1 MSEEKKDELQPKV
14 EEEQKVEATEEVKVE
29 EPAAETPAVEDTK
42 AEDKVEDQPKVEDVK
57 EEEKVEEPAPA
68 PEATDAPIVI
78 DNTAEAP
85 VQPIQEL
92 PRTAKL
98 KEPMSKNKKIAIV
111 VISVVAFI
119 ALFSIVFF
127 PLYFCY
133 FQGRIHVYNETDF
146 VAAAGKRFVLEK
158 DIEVSGDLDLTGSAC
173 NIDMQGHNLTI
184 NGTLTIGANDATV
197 EIGTLKKGAYTS
209 KGLVTVNALN
219 VVGNNTKFASAVIS
233 KGSVNV
239 AANNV
244 EFYTLSAVDTAKF
257 NANSIIFNGSFSV
270 ANEATAIEFNSCT
283 SVVIGAEIGGSNVVF
298 KSSNVVFNNGGVG
311 HTFTLD
317 ETSTLQAHGQL
328 DAVVGGSKV
337 AMLKGHSCPS
347 YSGINLLAIYNA
359 SEGTYTAQNCT
370 KLIYLETLP
379 TPVDLMVSEE
389 GGVFNAV
396 CAKVDSYA
404 DVTYQFVMD
413 DIRYDPTSN
422 NYQNITQDLRNAGA
436 ATHTIKAYALGNYNF
451 ATLNADTLVS
461 GQTLYL
467 DCETPASIEYSYT
480 LKLSTPKQVS
490 TTLYDGNV
498 YLLYAPVE
506 FADYYVVTVDG
517 ATKYILTSTSAAE
530 FIKDHA
536 SVANEYGER
545 VITTTVIDGKFAA
558 PLTEQ
563 LSSLGYHSLRLVACS
578 FSKEIETSKE
588 TMTSYKT
595 VKQIALNNDNIVATS
610 VKNDD
615 GTYTNTIT
623 ITGCEDG
630 KLFSI
635 IVDGKEVRISNTTYS
650 FKTETSLVGQDVQVQ
665 AEAYGYYLASVQRT
679 VQFTA

>member
-14 EEEQKVEATEEVKVE
+14 EEEQKVETTEEVKE
-29 EPAAETPAVEDTK
+29 EAPAVE
-42 AEDKVEDQPKVEDVK
+42 EQPKVEDVK
-57 EEEKVEEPAPA
+57 EEEKVEEKVEEPAPA

-85 VQPIQEL
+85 VQPIQDL

-111 VISVVAFI
+111 VISVIAFI
-119 ALFSIVFF
+119 AIFSIVFF

-133 FQGRIHVYNETDF
+133 FQGRIHIYNETDF

-158 DIEVSGDLDLTGSAC
+158 DIVVSGDLDLTGSAC
-173 NIDMQGHNLTI
+173 NIDMQGHNLTV
-184 NGTLTIGANDATV
+184 NGTLTIGATDATV
-197 EIGTLKKGAYTS
+197 EVGTLKKGAYTS
-209 KGLVTVNALN
+209 KGLITVNNLN

-239 AANNV
+239 AANDV
-244 EFYTLSAVDTAKF
+244 EFYTLSAVDIAKF
-257 NANSIIFNGSFSV
+257 NANSVIFNGSFSV
-270 ANEATAIEFNSCT
+270 ANETTAIEFDGCN
-283 SVVIGAEIGGSNVVF
+283 SVVIGAEIGGYNVVFKNSNVVF
-298 KSSNVVFNNGGVG
+298 YNAGIG

-317 ETSTLQAHGQL
+317 ETSTLQANGKL

-347 YSGINLLAIYNA
+347 YSDINLLAIYNA
-359 SEGTYTAQNCT
+359 AEGTYTAKNCT

-404 DVTYQFVMD
+404 DVSYQFVMD
-413 DIRYDPTSN
+413 DINYDASHT
-422 NYQNITQDLRNAGA
+422 NYVDISQDLRNAGA
-436 ATHTIKAYALGNYNF
+436 ATHTIKAYVLGNYNF

-467 DCETPASIEYSYT
+467 DCETPATIEYSYT

-490 TTLYDGNV
+490 ATLYDGDV
-498 YLLYAPVE
+498 YMLFAPVE

-517 ATKYILTSTSAAE
+517 ATKYIVTTMTSEE
-530 FIKDHA
+530 FINAHA

-545 VITTTVIDGKFAA
+545 VITLRIIDGKYAA
-558 PLTEQ
+558 PLTSQ
-563 LSSLGYHSLRLVACS
+563 TSALGYHSLRLVACS

-650 FKTETSLVGQDVQVQ
+650 FTSETSLVGQEVKVQ
-665 AEAYGYYLASVQRT
+665 AEAYGYYLASVQRI
-679 VQFTA
+679 VLFAA